1 MTASQHAHRTR
12 TLALAGVL
20 HTFTHAYQMAL
31 IPLYL
36 PIQKFYGRA
45 NVEDATLLVTAML
58 VAYFLPSYPM
68 GMLADRFS
76 RKKLLACGLAI
87 NAFGFIGLALAPNY
101 PMALACV
108 MVAGFGGSFFHPA
121 ATALT
126 ARLYPKNT
134 GRALGF
140 LGIGASV
147 GFCIGPLY
155 AGWRAKQTGD
165 WRWPVCELGIYGAVV
180 AALFAWLADE
190 HAPQEHSSQVPEP
203 EPRSSRRTEAHPI
216 PTERDQSLLASAATV
231 PGDASDGRVVEPM
244 FPTPALWMM
253 FIAAAIIFLLRD
265 FTGSSMGTVGSLFL
279 QKARGFDVEQ
289 TGFTISFI
297 FIASAISNPL
307 FGHFSDRARLKWAAL
322 LIVISA
328 VFVALFPHVPRPW
341 IVPTLAVYGF
351 FFMASYPIVEAAL
364 MESVPDAVR
373 GRVFGLFI
381 TIGGL
386 LGNLSHWID
395 GKWVQSFG
403 DRASDVRTYYSL
415 YGWLALFLL
424 ASLAGL
430 PFLRAIRKR
439 EEAVHPGVTHH
450 AQPATP

>member
-1 MTASQHAHRTR
+1 MTSRQDHRTR
-12 TLALAGVL
+12 TLVLAGVL

-36 PIQKFYGRA
+36 PIQEYFHRDS
-45 NVEDATLLVTAML
+45 VDDATLLVSAML

-76 RKKLLACGLAI
+76 RKKLLTCGLAI
-87 NAFGFIGLALAPNY
+87 NALGFMGIALAPNY
-101 PMALACV
+101 AIAIVSVL
-108 MVAGFGGSFFHPA
+108 VAGFGGSFFHPA

-165 WRWPVCELGIYGAVV
+165 WRWPIGELGLFGLVFS
-180 AALFAWLADE
+180 ALFAWLAVD
-190 HAPQEHSSQVPEP
+190 HASEGPSPTARAHSH
-203 EPRSSRRTEAHPI
+203 RA
-216 PTERDQSLLASAATV
+216 
-231 PGDASDGRVVEPM
+231 EPM
-244 FPTPALWMM
+244 FPTRTLWLM
-253 FIAAAIIFLLRD
+253 FVAAAFLFLLRD

-289 TGFTISFI
+289 TGVTISFI

-307 FGHFSDRARLKWAAL
+307 FGHFSDHSRLKWAAV

-328 VFVALFPHVPRPW
+328 VFVALFPHVPEPW
-341 IVPTLAVYGF
+341 IIPALLSYGF

-364 MESVPDAVR
+364 MESVPDSVR

-395 GKWVQSFG
+395 GKWIQSFG
-403 DRASDVRTYYSL
+403 RRAAEVRTYYPL
-415 YGWLALFLL
+415 YGWLAFFLL
-424 ASLAGL
+424 ASLGGL
-430 PFLRAIRKR
+430 LCLRAIRRR
-439 EEAVHPGVTHH
+439 EELAHPGAIHH
-450 AQPATP
+450 TELSTP